1 MRNDPFDIDDASL
14 EFERLE
20 SAYEDTVLQDMA
32 EHSVK
37 AADGYTQTDVAK
49 GMSEITHDT
58 EKLVKGLL
66 ALPSPAEK
74 CADANDAWAE
84 KVANYEGWLGDSS
97 MRRIIDARTDELR
110 RTWATIDQSILRMES
125 KDGYK
130 PFQSMLET
138 LMSDAHRIVTEG
150 GDIRKATRK
159 VADTIARSGGIRIQ
173 DNGRSYELYGW
184 VRQRVWDTWHDT
196 MQDYRDRLGRKV
208 GMDAVE
214 VSAHGLCAPD
224 HQPFQGRIYTLDEF
238 QTIQSSLQR
247 PLGKY
252 NCRHIMTPCW
262 NDSEPTYS
270 RQDLAKMD
278 RLSNETVRV
287 DGRDMTRYEASQW
300 QRSMER
306 SVRKR
311 KMAAQV
317 CESVGDREGALS
329 WRREA
334 RKASKTYREGCEAA
348 GLRPFPERLTVGRL
362 A

>member
-1 MRNDPFDIDDASL
+1 MRNDPFDMDESSL

-20 SAYEDTVLQDMA
+20 TAYEDTVLQDMA

-37 AADGYTQTDVAK
+37 AVDGYTQTDVAK
-49 GMSEITHDT
+49 GMSTVTRDT

-66 ALPSPAEK
+66 ALPSPVER
-74 CADANDAWAE
+74 CADANDAWAA
-84 KVANYEGWLGDSS
+84 KVADYNGWLGDAS
-97 MRRIIDARTDELR
+97 MRRVIDARTEELR
-110 RTWATIDQSILRMES
+110 RTWATIDQSILRMETR
-125 KDGYK
+125 DGYA
-130 PFQSMLET
+130 PFQSMLES
-138 LMSDAHRIVTEG
+138 LMSETHRIVAEG
-150 GDIRKATRK
+150 GDIRKATRN

-173 DNGRSYELYGW
+173 DNGRGYELYGW
-184 VRQRVWDTWHDT
+184 VRQRVWDSWHDT

-224 HQPFQGRIYTLDEF
+224 HQPFQGKIYTLDEF
-238 QTIQSSLQR
+238 ETIQSSLQR

-262 NDSEPTYS
+262 HDSRPTYS
-270 RQDLAKMD
+270 RDELAELD
-278 RLSNETVRV
+278 RLSNGTVHV

-306 SVRKR
+306 DVRKR
-311 KMAAQV
+311 KMAARV
-317 CESVGDREGALS
+317 CESVGDKEGALS
-329 WRREA
+329 WRRKA
-334 RKASKTYREGCEAA
+334 REASKTYREGCEAA
-348 GLRPFPERLTVGRL
+348 GLRTFPERLTVGRL